1 MDDTRGGAWSEA
13 AESYLDVLAVPL
25 DPDGR
30 RMTKVRAAELAGV
43 SMSAVKRWR
52 VAWPGFRAAER
63 EAVAGRRQR
72 NVEPLAWL
80 FMNVLVTPAWRRL
93 WRELNA
99 EDGDVRLAWD
109 VLQAAARTSQ
119 RIEVEQT
126 VRLESLLRELRG
138 MEDEDEADEVAD
150 LAAEAGTLP
159 GDGL

>member
-1 MDDTRGGAWSEA
+1 MDKTRGGAWSEA

-25 DPDGR
+25 DPEGR

-43 SMSAVKRWR
+43 SMSAVKCWR

-72 NVEPLAWL
+72 NVEPLVRL

-109 VLQAAARTSQ
+109 VLQAAA
-119 RIEVEQT
+119 
-126 VRLESLLRELRG
+126 SLVGLFLRENSLQFKRFRQYF
-138 MEDEDEADEVAD
+138 
-150 LAAEAGTLP
+150 GTLSP
-159 GDGL
+159 LDNTIVL